1 MSGKKWLILLSVTLL
16 LSSGIVLAQEKQ
28 PVKAESLVGTWEL
41 TIDAGEM
48 VITLNLALALE
59 NGLLTGK
66 VSESYGTFA
75 EVPVEALK
83 LENSSLSFNLT
94 VPSPPDGLIRTW
106 TFELQVSG
114 EELEGLVYN
123 NDLQISVPVR
133 GKKLTG

>member
-94 VPSPPDGLIRTW
+94 VPSPPDGLTRSW

-114 EELEGLVYN
+114 EELEGIVYN

>member
-94 VPSPPDGLIRTW
+94 VPSP
-106 TFELQVSG
+106 
-114 EELEGLVYN
+114 
-123 NDLQISVPVR
+123 
-133 GKKLTG
+133 